1 MRISHLLAT
10 QTIGIFGNVLKTILK
25 KTIFKNSLQ
34 LFLGNKIIF
43 GNSNIKYSFHEFSRL
58 ILHKII
64 VYLFFQSF

>member
-43 GNSNIKYSFHEFSRL
+43 GNSNIKYSF
-58 ILHKII
+58 LHKIT